1 MINTDFTENFHY
13 NLIYQ
18 NGENLF
24 IGALAFYT
32 IYRESDQD
40 FYENINLA
48 FVSTYKALQAYKIIY
63 NNNNKNKEIIEK
75 IFEVLDFL
83 KILIK
88 YRENSNTVLEKINNF
103 EIKMLES
110 VYQNNFNDKLKKM
123 FYTNNA
129 IKSHANS
136 FYNINSKMILRSN
149 N

>member
-1 MINTDFTENFHY
+1 MSDKVENLY
-13 NLIYQ
+13 DIYQ